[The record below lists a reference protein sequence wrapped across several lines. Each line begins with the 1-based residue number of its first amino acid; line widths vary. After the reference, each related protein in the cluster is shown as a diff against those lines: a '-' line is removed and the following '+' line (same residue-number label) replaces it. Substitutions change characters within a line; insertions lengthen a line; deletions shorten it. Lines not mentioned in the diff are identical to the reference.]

1 MWEVYIIQ
9 TETGQL
15 YTGITNDLKKR
26 LEAHSKERKGGA
38 RFFRISGPKEVL
50 FRESHPN
57 RSEASK
63 RESMIKKM
71 SRAEKLE
78 MITAIGPPS
87 RSEWDSTRSNLDQL
101 QKT

>member
-9 TETGQL
+9 TENGQL

-26 LEAHSKERKGGA
+26 LEAHCKERKGGA
-38 RFFRISGPKEVL
+38 RFFCISSPKEIL

-71 SRAEKLE
+71 SRSEKMELIYVSIRNKKSIE
-78 MITAIGPPS
+78 NDIK
-87 RSEWDSTRSNLDQL
+87 E
-101 QKT
+101 